1 VHIFL
6 AGLDDDF
13 NQICGEILRKKSIPK
28 LEECYALICSEFIQC
43 TMMNIKRENF
53 KASAMVAQ
61 NWSLKY
67 Q

>member
-13 NQICGEILRKKSIPK
+13 KQICGEILRKKPISE
-28 LEECYALICSEFIQC
+28 LEECYALICRESIQC
-43 TMMNIKRENF
+43 TMMNRERENF

-61 NWSLKY
+61 NWSFKY